1 MIDALLLA
9 DLHGQYDRL
18 DEFLDLSFDI
28 VIIAGDLTDCGP
40 AERAMDLLSRIE
52 VPCFAIPGN
61 CDPPGIIDVIE
72 RSDAVSIH
80 GSSIDIGTVTLTGI
94 GGSNPTPFGTP
105 FELSE
110 EEIDEI
116 LSKAKARA
124 KTNIHNVL
132 VAHAPPLE
140 TLDCICGSYVGSSSI
155 RSHMKDFDLVCCAHI
170 HEERG
175 VKDCEGVKV
184 VNPGMASEGYCALI
198 HFGDEPGMI
207 TIELLS
213 V

>member
-18 DEFLDLSFDI
+18 DAFLALPFDI

-61 CDPPGIIDVIE
+61 CDPPGIVDVIE
-72 RSDAVSIH
+72 RSDAVCIH
-80 GSSIDIGTVTLTGI
+80 GSSIDIGPITLTGI

-110 EEIDEI
+110 EEIDGI
-116 LSKAKARA
+116 LSKAKART
-124 KTNIHNVL
+124 KKNIHNVL

-140 TLDCICGSYVGSSSI
+140 TLDCICGNYVGSSSL
-155 RSHMKDFDLVCCAHI
+155 RRHMKDFDLVCCAHI

-175 VKDCEGVKV
+175 SEECEGVKV
-184 VNPGMASEGYCALI
+184 VNPGMASEGYCAMI
-198 HFGDEPGMI
+198 HFGDETGDI